1 MIQVVTG
8 VTLENANEEKFKTTF
23 KTAIADALG
32 LTMDR
37 IKITKISE
45 ITGRRLSENNTG
57 RRLANDIYSH
67 FRSLIETSV
76 FIEYTVT
83 AANTN
88 AAAVQSA
95 IAAASGNVAAALV
108 SSGYAGAT
116 VADPVLATSAPTAAP
131 VMAHP
136 FSVGA
141 IIGIAVGGFVAI
153 SVVVAVMCMWSRK
166 SRARAPIADTGN

>member
-1 MIQVVTG
+1 M
-8 VTLENANEEKFKTTF
+8 TLANANEENFKTTF

-45 ITGRRLSENNTG
+45 ITGRRLSEN
-57 RRLANDIYSH
+57 IYSQ
-67 FRSLIETSV
+67 FRSLITTSV

-95 IAAASGNVAAALV
+95 IAAASANVAAALV

-166 SRARAPIADTGN
+166 SRTGAAIADTGK

>member
-45 ITGRRLSENNTG
+45 ITGRRLSEN
-57 RRLANDIYSH
+57 IYSQ
-67 FRSLIETSV
+67 FRSLITTSV

-95 IAAASGNVAAALV
+95 IAAASANVAAALV

>member
-1 MIQVVTG
+1 M
-8 VTLENANEEKFKTTF
+8 TLANANEENFKTTF

-45 ITGRRLSENNTG
+45 ITGRRLSEN
-57 RRLANDIYSH
+57 IYSQ
-67 FRSLIETSV
+67 FRSLITTSV

-166 SRARAPIADTGN
+166 SRTGVPIADTGK

>member
-1 MIQVVTG
+1 M
-8 VTLENANEEKFKTTF
+8 TLANANEENFKTTF

-45 ITGRRLSENNTG
+45 ITGRRLSEN
-57 RRLANDIYSH
+57 IYSQ
-67 FRSLIETSV
+67 FRSLITTSV

-95 IAAASGNVAAALV
+95 IAAASANVAAALV

-166 SRARAPIADTGN
+166 SRTRAPIADTGN